1 MKIFGHSAHRA
12 HEAKRELI
20 PGELVSPIETADRID
35 RVLETLADRGFGPL
49 TECAPASR
57 DQLLSIHDAD
67 YLSFLETAWD
77 EWTKSY
83 DRNVDGIGFVWPH
96 RNRSPRVPQAI
107 EGKLGYYFFDGV
119 SPITEHVWAAAIG
132 AAGAARTAA
141 LHLAA
146 TGEPVFA
153 PIRPPGH
160 HACRNM
166 GGGTSYLNHTAL
178 AAATLAK
185 DGPRIAILD
194 VDAHHGNGTQ
204 DIFWEIPS
212 VLTVSIHADPAHD
225 YPYFSGY
232 ADEVGAGAGEGFNLN
247 LPLAPGS
254 GWANYSQALSAAAG
268 QIAAFSPDYLVI
280 ALGVDGY
287 RDDPSG
293 KLQLEREDFSRI
305 GDAIAALAQPK
316 MFVFEGGYDASA
328 IGDCVARVLEP
339 SAARQGVAQ

>member
-1 MKIFGHSAHRA
+1 MKIFGHSGHRA

-20 PGELVSPIETADRID
+20 PGELVPTIETPNRID
-35 RVLETLADRGFGPL
+35 RVLETLNQRGFAPL
-49 TECAPASR
+49 MECPALSR
-57 DQLLSIHDAD
+57 DDLLLVHDAD

-77 EWTKSY
+77 EWTRSY
-83 DRNVDGIGFVWPH
+83 DPELDGIGFVWPH
-96 RNRSPRVPQAI
+96 RNRPPRVPEAI

-119 SPITEHVWAAAIG
+119 SPITQHVWTAATG
-132 AAGAARTAA
+132 AAGAARGGA
-141 LHLAA
+141 LHLAS

-185 DGPRIAILD
+185 DGSRVAILD

-204 DIFWEIPS
+204 DIFWQSPS

-232 ADEVGAGAGEGFNLN
+232 ADEIGAGAGEGFNLN
-247 LPLAPGS
+247 LPLQPGS
-254 GWANYSQALSAAAG
+254 AWGRYSEALQAALAR
-268 QIAAFSPDYLVI
+268 ITDFSPDYVVV
-280 ALGVDGY
+280 ALGVDAY
-287 RDDPSG
+287 RADPSG
-293 KLQLEREDFSRI
+293 KLALEREDFSRI
-305 GDAIAALAQPK
+305 GEAIASIGNPK
-316 MFVFEGGYDASA
+316 MFVFEGGYDERA
-328 IGDCVARVLEP
+328 IGECVARVLEP
-339 SAARQGVAQ
+339 TAGR

>member
-1 MKIFGHSAHRA
+1 MKIFGHSAHST
-12 HEAKRELI
+12 HEARRELI

-35 RVLETLADRGFGPL
+35 RVLETLSERGFSAL
-49 TECAPASR
+49 IECAPASR
-57 DQLLSIHDAD
+57 DTLLLVHDAD

-83 DRNVDGIGFVWPH
+83 DRSLDGIGFAWQH
-96 RNRSPRVPQAI
+96 RNRAPRIPQAI

-132 AAGAARTAA
+132 AAGAAHTAA

-166 GGGTSYLNHTAL
+166 GGGTSYINHTAL

-185 DGPRIAILD
+185 DGARVAVID
-194 VDAHHGNGTQ
+194 VDGHHGNGTQ
-204 DIFWEIPS
+204 DIFWQTPS

-232 ADEVGAGAGEGFNLN
+232 ADEIGAGAGEGFNLN

-254 GWANYSQALSAAAG
+254 DWVNYSGALDAAMNK
-268 QIAAFSPDYLVI
+268 IVDYSPDYMVI
-280 ALGVDGY
+280 ALGVDAY
-287 RDDPSG
+287 RQDPSG
-293 KLQLEREDFSRI
+293 KLALEREDFSKI
-305 GDAIAALAQPK
+305 GDAIARLGCPK
-316 MFVFEGGYDASA
+316 MFVFEGGYDGLA
-328 IGDCVARVLEP
+328 IGECVARVLGP
-339 SAARQGVAQ
+339 SARP